1 MTHDPSTYD
10 LGTYDPTTC
19 DGLAERVEARGEPQR
34 AGLRIVM
41 ADHQPTGAFVAVE
54 MAILVL
60 VTALAMVAVIV
71 AGGED
76 DASAQPAA
84 ATQRIGEHGRSR
96 ENADPLQRLRT
107 RSIEEPRAKTDIAS
121 R

>member
-1 MTHDPSTYD
+1 MTHDPSTA
-10 LGTYDPTTC
+10 DPMTC
-19 DGLAERVEARGEPQR
+19 DAMACDGHAERVEARGEPQR

-60 VTALAMVAVIV
+60 VTALAMVAIIV

-76 DASAQPAA
+76 DAGAQPAS

-96 ENADPLQRLRT
+96 DDADPLQRFRS
-107 RSIEEPRAKTDIAS
+107 RSIEEPRVTIDVAS